1 MLKNSRLACLSLISL
16 LGLASCVMQAPPVDY
31 LSGVGFGDA
40 PQPQWREMS
49 YWDDDGSPGKPWILV
64 DLDRQAADF
73 YRGKNLIGTAAISS
87 GTEGRRT
94 RPGNYTILEKKLD
107 KHSTSY
113 GHIED
118 ASGRVVNNDA
128 TPKTPVPPG
137 CRYVPAPMP
146 YWMRLTNDGIGMHQ
160 GFLPGY
166 PASHGCIRMDKAV
179 VAKFFNAAHVGM
191 PVKVVGTSGDWLAST
206 AGFAD

>member
-1 MLKNSRLACLSLISL
+1 MTKIHSLVF
-16 LGLASCVMQAPPVDY
+16 LGLLTLLSSCTTTQPKDDY
-31 LSGVGFGDA
+31 LSGVGFPAKDQE
-40 PQPQWREMS
+40 PVWKEMS
-49 YWDDDGSPGKPWILV
+49 FWDDDGSGGAPWIVV
-64 DLDRQAADF
+64 DLTRQVANF
-73 YRGKNLIGTAAISS
+73 YRGQNMVGTAAISS

-94 RPGNYTILEKKLD
+94 TAGEYKILEKKMD

-179 VAKFFNAAHVGM
+179 VSQFFQAASVGM
-191 PVKVVGTSGDWLAST
+191 PVRVVGTP
-206 AGFAD
+206 